1 MMRMSNVTKNAVC
14 IVWNI
19 VSLSVGGLPYKDI
32 LSGTNPIN
40 YIMGNVSQNVCNVRI
55 FTLSLVF
62 SNVRI
67 AGVQVRNELARTP
80 AVFSNDRSLTAV
92 PDGEAF

>member
-19 VSLSVGGLPYKDI
+19 VSLSGGGLPYIDM
-32 LSGTNPIN
+32 LSGANPID
-40 YIMGNVSQNVCNVRI
+40 YIMRKLSKIVCNVRI

-80 AVFSNDRSLTAV
+80 ADFSNDRSLTAV

>member
-1 MMRMSNVTKNAVC
+1 M
-14 IVWNI
+14 
-19 VSLSVGGLPYKDI
+19 SLSVEVLPYIDI
-32 LSGTNPIN
+32 VSGANPIDC
-40 YIMGNVSQNVCNVRI
+40 IMDKLSQIVYNVRI
-55 FTLSLVF
+55 FTLLLVF

>member
-1 MMRMSNVTKNAVC
+1 M
-14 IVWNI
+14 
-19 VSLSVGGLPYKDI
+19 SLSVEVLPYKDI
-32 LSGTNPIN
+32 LSGNNPNN
-40 YIMGNVSQNVCNVRI
+40 YIIGKVSKILCNVRI
-55 FTLSLVF
+55 NTLSLVF

-80 AVFSNDRSLTAV
+80 AVFSNDRSLTVV